1 MRVNL
6 EEIVKNLAQRKKWNS
21 TPLEE
26 IEFYERGVKI
36 EIPKETIDAWMM
48 TGFNNIDFI
57 SSGYYRRE
65 LDKLE
70 SEGK

>member
-6 EEIVKNLAQRKKWNS
+6 EEVQKNLNQRSKWNS

-36 EIPKETIDAWMM
+36 EIPKEIINQFER
-48 TGFNNIDFI
+48 TGLNNIDFI
-57 SSGYYRRE
+57 SSGYYKRE
-65 LDKLE
+65 I
-70 SEGK
+70 S